1 MSNLSVRA
9 FDQAQRRKRYPER
22 KGVAGVAYLQRDLL
36 AAQSGICQISEVL
49 WGANIGREAAED
61 SPSKN
66 IHDRLS
72 DVGLLLLQ
80 FSGALGLDLISILKA
95 RIEKEE
101 MSVI

>member
-1 MSNLSVRA
+1 LIKHKDVRDIQKEKASLALRICSAIFLLLNLEFA
-9 FDQAQRRKRYPER
+9 KYP
-22 KGVAGVAYLQRDLL
+22 KFCG
-36 AAQSGICQISEVL
+36 
-49 WGANIGREAAED
+49 GANIGREAAED